1 MDMEDYTK
9 IETDSEEEEDEMMM
23 LIFPALYYAST
34 RSKTPC
40 HTSKLSGAE
49 YTCELL
55 EGHERRSYE
64 NLRME
69 PRIFKALADYLSS
82 RDLLRS
88 TRGVTV
94 EEQLAMF
101 MYMLARNASYR
112 ALCDR
117 FQHSGETIH
126 RHITACFNAISS
138 LAFDFVKPPSTETHW
153 KISSNPH
160 FAPYFQNCLGAIDGT
175 HIPITI
181 SERWEGSASDAG
193 VLSSAIRSGFRVP
206 TGKYYLVDGGYAN
219 TPSFLSPYRSVRYH
233 LKDQGRGNCR
243 PRDYKELFNLRHA
256 RLRNHIER
264 AIGILKMR
272 FPILKVA
279 TYYPMETQVKIPAAA
294 VVIHN
299 IIRRHKGDDEW
310 LSSQEPLIDPSKFV
324 SLPED
329 EDNERYR
336 DDSSQMSLMAQAQ
349 RAKWTTKYEKGLV
362 DILTEY
368 KGTHYRGQNG
378 WCTEGWNRIVKDF
391 NNRFPELNF
400 SKGKIQ
406 DKEAQLKKEY
416 KAIKSIRNRSGV
428 SWNQEASMIN
438 TSTEVWDE
446 IIQEDSKLR
455 RYEKKSFPLF
465 DSLDLLYEG
474 QLAEG
479 KHLFTSSKPHSTSK
493 GPEARGI
500 DKVLVDFSKKNPWTG
515 PINIT
520 ARPSTSD
527 GERLDSPLRLGDSLA
542 HAKLPKSKL
551 QLLPVKEVYNSF
563 PLDMTKEAHEVEK
576 QSSHQQVDNGN
587 AQAKK
592 RSSHELL
599 ENLGRPSSYGKP
611 IDLSDNDEAEEEHDA
626 SSRSVT
632 IGSSRGRSKRR
643 NDAKTVPRIEETM
656 CLNVL
661 KDMADLTDD
670 VKILAS
676 EVFKDAINREIFL
689 GYEPRLRGLWLSKE
703 VKKIAFESTGS

>member
-1 MDMEDYTK
+1 
-9 IETDSEEEEDEMMM
+9 
-23 LIFPALYYAST
+23 
-34 RSKTPC
+34 
-40 HTSKLSGAE
+40 
-49 YTCELL
+49 
-55 EGHERRSYE
+55 
-64 NLRME
+64 ME

-126 RHITACFNAISS
+126 RHIAACFNAISS
-138 LAFDFVKPPSTETHW
+138 LAFDFVNPPSTETHW

-181 SERWEGSASDAG
+181 SESSASDAG

-219 TPSFLSPYRSVRYH
+219 TP
-233 LKDQGRGNCR
+233 C
-243 PRDYKELFNLRHA
+243 
-256 RLRNHIER
+256 
-264 AIGILKMR
+264 
-272 FPILKVA
+272 
-279 TYYPMETQVKIPAAA
+279 
-294 VVIHN
+294 
-299 IIRRHKGDDEW
+299 
-310 LSSQEPLIDPSKFV
+310 
-324 SLPED
+324 
-329 EDNERYR
+329 
-336 DDSSQMSLMAQAQ
+336 LMAQAQ
-349 RAKWTTKYEKGLV
+349 RARWTTKYEKGLV
-362 DILTEY
+362 DIL
-368 KGTHYRGQNG
+368 
-378 WCTEGWNRIVKDF
+378 
-391 NNRFPELNF
+391 
-400 SKGKIQ
+400 SKLQ

-474 QLAEG
+474 QIAEG

-500 DKVLVDFSKKNPWTG
+500 DKTIVDFRKKNPWTG
-515 PINIT
+515 PINIV
-520 ARPSTSD
+520 ARPSASN
-527 GERLDSPLRLGDSLA
+527 GEGLDSPLRLGDSLA
-542 HAKLPKSKL
+542 HGWDNEST
-551 QLLPVKEVYNSF
+551 ETNN
-563 PLDMTKEAHEVEK
+563 EVEK
-576 QSSHQQVDNGN
+576 QSSCQRVDNEN
-587 AQAKK
+587 AKTKK

-599 ENLGRPSSYGKP
+599 ENLGRRPSSYGKSV
-611 IDLSDNDEAEEEHDA
+611 DLSDNDEAEEEHDT
-626 SSRSVT
+626 SSRSGT

-643 NDAKTVPRIEETM
+643 NDTKTVPRIEETM
-656 CLNVL
+656 SEFMSFKRKQAAEKEQIRCQGQEFSITKCLNVL
-661 KDMADLTDD
+661 KDMADLPDD
-670 VKILAS
+670 VKIQAS
-676 EVFKDAINREIFL
+676 EVFKDATNREMFL
-689 GYEPRLRGLWLSKE
+689 DMNQDFVVYG
-703 VKKIAFESTGS
+703 